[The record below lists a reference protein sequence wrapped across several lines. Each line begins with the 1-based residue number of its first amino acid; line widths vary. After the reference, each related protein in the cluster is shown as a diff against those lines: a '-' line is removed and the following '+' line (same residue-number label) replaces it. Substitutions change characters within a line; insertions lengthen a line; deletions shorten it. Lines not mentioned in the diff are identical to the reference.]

1 MIIQIRR
8 FTPNVY
14 IMRIL
19 ASIIVFL
26 CIGWIGRV
34 KDLEENSIT
43 QNKPVEVGTS
53 VTFTINVPEVSEI
66 PYVAWD
72 FGDGSALG
80 RYRKSLSVSYTFT
93 EPGVYQVYARIQ
105 GEDFPLTVIQTV
117 YKPTQ
122 KPAPTHSSTIVIN
135 TVHKKVWAVNTDN
148 NSVAYIDAVN
158 NILLA
163 EIPVGKQP
171 RTVALDKEGNAW
183 VANEEDASISVIAAT
198 GHILQ
203 TIKLPYASR
212 PYGIC
217 FDPQKDFCYI
227 TLQGTGELVKIEAI
241 GREIVESIHVGRS
254 PRGIA
259 ITSDGNQILVTQ
271 FISPEENGLVRLI
284 DAETMHVQQEI
295 VLAFDL
301 TPDFE
306 DRGRGVPNFLSSI
319 TITPDGTEA
328 WIPSKKDNTARG
340 IYRDGLTLEFD
351 NTVRTIVSRIDLS
364 SMTENSNLRTDINDA
379 DMACA
384 VEFSPYGNIAFVA
397 LQGVNK
403 ITMIDVTSNSRL
415 GLLDSTGLAPQGLV
429 MNADGSRLFVHNF
442 LTRTVKVFNTEDI
455 VLSNN
460 FTPVVAATISTIIH
474 EKLAPQVLEGK
485 QVFYNAADERMT
497 FAGYISCASC
507 HLDGA
512 SDERVWDFT
521 DRGEGFRN
529 THSLLGKGGMSMGNV
544 HWTSNFDEIQDFEN
558 DMRNGFKGKG
568 FLPDAVFSLVSD
580 PLGNPKAGLSRELDA
595 LAVYVTSLNKVHASP
610 YRNNDGSLTADGIEG
625 KILFQELGCGSCHAG
640 RDFTDRKTGA
650 MHNVGTMQP
659 SSGKR
664 RTVALTGFGTPTLKG
679 IWETA
684 PYLHDG
690 SARTLKDVLVTR
702 NVDKKHGDLSNL
714 TETELDK
721 LVAYL
726 LQIDDNQDAV
736 INALLYPVK
745 REFVAMR
752 IFPNPASGS
761 ANVQLTNI
769 VKPSGKIRIYNV
781 IGQLLMTVAVEGM
794 NEINLDVS
802 QLNSGIYMVE
812 YSDGTSK
819 YSQKMVIQ

>member
-1 MIIQIRR
+1 
-8 FTPNVY
+8 
-14 IMRIL
+14 MRIL
-19 ASIIVFL
+19 VSLIVFL
-26 CIGWIGRV
+26 CIGWVGN
-34 KDLEENSIT
+34 KTELEENYIT
-43 QNKPVEVGTS
+43 QNKPVPVGTS
-53 VTFTINVPEVSEI
+53 VTFTITAPDGTEI
-66 PYVAWD
+66 PFVAWD
-72 FGDGSALG
+72 FGDGSGLG

-122 KPAPTHSSTIVIN
+122 NPAPTHSSTIVID
-135 TVHKKVWAVNTDN
+135 TLHKKVWAVNADN

-158 NILLA
+158 NTLLS

-171 RTVALDKEGNAW
+171 RTVALDKDGNAW
-183 VANEEDASISVIAAT
+183 VANEEDASISVIAVT
-198 GHILQ
+198 GQELQ
-203 TIKLPYASR
+203 TIELPYGSR

-217 FDPQKDFCYI
+217 FDPQKDFVYV
-227 TLQGTGELVKIEAI
+227 TLQGTGELVKIETL
-241 GREIVESIHVGRS
+241 GRGIVETVHVGRS

-284 DAETMHVQQEI
+284 DAETMNVQQEI

-319 TITPDGTEA
+319 TISPDGTQA

-340 IYRDGLTLEFD
+340 MFRDGLVLEFD

-364 SMTENSNLRTDINDA
+364 SMSENSQMRTDINDA

-403 ITMIDVTSNSRL
+403 IAMIDVASNSRL

-429 MNADGSRLFVHNF
+429 MNADGTRLFVHNF

-460 FTPVVAATISTIIH
+460 FTPVVAATISTIIS

-485 QVFYNAADERMT
+485 QIFYNAADERMT

-507 HLDGA
+507 HLDGG

-529 THSLLGKGGMSMGNV
+529 THSLLGRGGMGMGNV

-558 DMRNGFKGKG
+558 DMRNSFKGKG
-568 FLPDAVFSLVSD
+568 FLPDAVFALVSD
-580 PLGNPKAGLSRELDA
+580 PLGNPKAGLSTELDA
-595 LAVYVTSLNKVHASP
+595 LAAYVTSLNKVHASP

-625 KILFQELGCGSCHAG
+625 KVLFQELGCGSCHAG
-640 RDFTDRKTGA
+640 RDFTDRKNGDL
-650 MHNVGTMQP
+650 HDVGTVQL

-664 RTVALTGFGTPTLKG
+664 RTEALSGFGTPTLKG

-690 SARTLKDVLVTR
+690 SALTIKDVLVTR
-702 NVDKKHGDLSNL
+702 NVNKKHGDLSNL
-714 TETELDK
+714 TETELNK
-721 LVAYL
+721 LIAYL
-726 LQIDDNQDAV
+726 LQIDDDQDAV
-736 INALLYPVK
+736 ITSLQFPFK
-745 REFVAMR
+745 RELEAMR
-752 IFPNPASGS
+752 IFPNPASES
-761 ANVQLTNI
+761 VNVHLTNI
-769 VKPSGKIRIYNV
+769 VKPSGIIRIYNV
-781 IGQLLMTVAVEGM
+781 IGHLSMTVPIEGV
-794 NEINLDVS
+794 NEVSLDVS
-802 QLNSGIYMVE
+802 QLNSGVYLVE

-819 YSQKMVIQ
+819 YSQKLVIK

>member
-14 IMRIL
+14 MMRIL
-19 ASIIVFL
+19 VSIIVFL
-26 CIGWIGRV
+26 CIGWIGRMTE
-34 KDLEENSIT
+34 LEENSIT

-53 VTFTINVPEVSEI
+53 VTFTINIPDGSEI

-72 FGDGSALG
+72 FGDGNGLG

-117 YKPTQ
+117 YKPAQ
-122 KPAPTHSSTIVIN
+122 NPAPTHSSTIVID

-158 NILLA
+158 NTLLS
-163 EIPVGKQP
+163 EIRVGKQP
-171 RTVALDKEGNAW
+171 RTVALDEMGNAW
-183 VANEEDASISVIAAT
+183 IANEEDASISVVAGT
-198 GHILQ
+198 GQVLQ
-203 TIKLPYASR
+203 TIKLPYGSR

-217 FDPQKDFCYI
+217 FDPQKDFGYV
-227 TLQGTGELVKIEAI
+227 TLQGTGELLKIETL
-241 GREIVESIHVGRS
+241 GRTIVETVHVGRS

-259 ITSDGNQILVTQ
+259 ITSDGTQILVTQ
-271 FISPEENGLVRLI
+271 FISPEDNGLVRLI
-284 DAETMHVQQEI
+284 DAETMNVQQEI
-295 VLAFDL
+295 VLAFDV

-319 TITPDGTEA
+319 TISPDGMEA

-340 IYRDGLTLEFD
+340 MFRDGLALEFD

-364 SMTENSNLRTDINDA
+364 SMTENSQMRTDINDA

-403 ITMIDVTSNSRL
+403 ITMIDVASNSRL

-460 FTPVVAATISTIIH
+460 FTPVVEATISTIIS
-474 EKLAPQVLEGK
+474 ENLAPQVLEGK
-485 QVFYNAADERMT
+485 QIFYNAADERMT

-529 THSLLGKGGMSMGNV
+529 THSLLGRGGMGMGNV

-568 FLPDAVFSLVSD
+568 FLPDAVFALVSD

-595 LAVYVTSLNKVHASP
+595 LAAYVTSLNKVHASP
-610 YRNNDGSLTADGIEG
+610 YRNNDGSLTANGIEG
-625 KILFQELGCGSCHAG
+625 EVIFQELGCGSCHAG
-640 RDFTDRKTGA
+640 QDFTDRKTGVL
-650 MHNVGTMQP
+650 HDVGTEQP

-664 RTVALTGFGTPTLKG
+664 RTLALTGFGTPTLKG

-690 SARTLKDVLVTR
+690 SANTLKDVLVTR
-702 NVDKKHGDLSNL
+702 NVDNKHGDLSNL
-714 TETELDK
+714 SESELNK
-721 LVAYL
+721 LVEYL
-726 LQIDDNQDAV
+726 LQIDDTQDAV
-736 INALLYPVK
+736 VTSLQFPFK
-745 REFVAMR
+745 RKSEAMR
-752 IFPNPASGS
+752 IFPNPASES
-761 ANVQLTNI
+761 VNVHLTNI
-769 VKPSGKIRIYNV
+769 VKSSGTIRIYNV
-781 IGQLLMTVAVEGM
+781 FGHLLITMPVNGM
-794 NEINLDVS
+794 NDINLNVS
-802 QLNSGIYMVE
+802 QLNSGVYMVE

-819 YSQKMVIQ
+819 YSQKLVIN